1 VNSNADAAADAAAAN
16 VAVVDAAAAHAAAA
30 DAAVV
35 DAAAADAAAAD
46 AAVVHAAAAEPLT
59 PFHIA
64 IQVRDIAEARA
75 FYKDI
80 LGCPEGRSD
89 IEWVDFNLFGH
100 QLVCHLNPALGA
112 QGSLAGHFNQ
122 VDGHGVPVPH
132 CGVVLRPAQWSA
144 FADRLRRLGVQFII
158 EPCTRFKGQVGE
170 QSTMFFRDPSG
181 NALEFKAF
189 RDLGQL
195 FATAARRAARQ

>member
-1 VNSNADAAADAAAAN
+1 MKSPVNSNDAAADADAAADD
-16 VAVVDAAAAHAAAA
+16 VS
-30 DAAVV
+30 
-35 DAAAADAAAAD
+35 
-46 AAVVHAAAAEPLT
+46 AEPLT

-89 IEWVDFNLFGH
+89 IAWVDFNLYGH

-112 QGSLAGHFNQ
+112 QSSLANHFNL

-132 CGVVLRPAQWSA
+132 YGVVLRPAQWSA
-144 FADRLRRLGVQFII
+144 LADRLRHLRVQFII

-189 RDLGQL
+189 RDFRQL
-195 FATAARRAARQ
+195 FATAAPSERAARQ

>member
-1 VNSNADAAADAAAAN
+1 MRNPVDSNDAAAGAAAPADAAAG
-16 VAVVDAAAAHAAAA
+16 
-30 DAAVV
+30 
-35 DAAAADAAAAD
+35 
-46 AAVVHAAAAEPLT
+46 EPLT

-64 IQVRDIAEARA
+64 VQVRDIAEARA

-89 IEWVDFNLFGH
+89 IAWVDFNLFGH

-112 QGSLAGHFNQ
+112 QGSLASHFNL

-144 FADRLRRLGVQFII
+144 LADRLRRRGVQFII

-189 RDLGQL
+189 NDFRQL
-195 FATAARRAARQ
+195 FATAARPARAVAH

>member
-1 VNSNADAAADAAAAN
+1 MNSNEPAAAHAATADAAAA
-16 VAVVDAAAAHAAAA
+16 VAATP
-30 DAAVV
+30 
-35 DAAAADAAAAD
+35 
-46 AAVVHAAAAEPLT
+46 ELLT

-64 IQVRDIAEARA
+64 LQVRDIAEARA

-80 LGCPEGRSD
+80 LGCAEGRSD
-89 IEWVDFNLFGH
+89 IAWVDFNLYGH
-100 QLVCHLNPALGA
+100 QLVCHLNPALGCE
-112 QGSLAGHFNQ
+112 GSLENHSNL

-144 FADRLRRLGVQFII
+144 LADRLRGLGVAFII
-158 EPCTRFKGQVGE
+158 EPSTRFKGQVGE

-189 RDLGQL
+189 RDHGQL
-195 FATAARRAARQ
+195 FATARPERAADR

>member
-1 VNSNADAAADAAAAN
+1 MRSPMNSN
-16 VAVVDAAAAHAAAA
+16 H
-30 DAAVV
+30 DAAV
-35 DAAAADAAAAD
+35 DAEAASS
-46 AAVVHAAAAEPLT
+46 AAAEPLT

-89 IEWVDFNLFGH
+89 IAWVDFNLFGH

-112 QGSLAGHFNQ
+112 QGSLVSHFNL

-132 CGVVLRPAQWSA
+132 CGVVLRPAQWSSL
-144 FADRLRRLGVQFII
+144 ADRLRERGVQFII
-158 EPCTRFKGQVGE
+158 EPSTRFKGQVGE

-189 RDLGQL
+189 RDHGQL
-195 FATAARRAARQ
+195 FATAAQPGRAAGR

>member
-1 VNSNADAAADAAAAN
+1 MLSLVNSNEPAAAEAAAAG
-16 VAVVDAAAAHAAAA
+16 
-30 DAAVV
+30 
-35 DAAAADAAAAD
+35 
-46 AAVVHAAAAEPLT
+46 PLT

-80 LGCPEGRSD
+80 LGCAEGRSD
-89 IEWVDFNLFGH
+89 IAWVDFNLYGH
-100 QLVCHLNPALGA
+100 QLVCHLNPALGPH
-112 QGSLAGHFNQ
+112 GSLANHFNL

-132 CGVVLRPAQWSA
+132 CGVVLRPAEWSA
-144 FADRLRRLGVQFII
+144 LAERLRGLGVGFII
-158 EPCTRFKGQVGE
+158 EPCTRFAGQAGE

-189 RDLGQL
+189 RDLRQL
-195 FATAARRAARQ
+195 FATGR

>member
-1 VNSNADAAADAAAAN
+1 MRSPASSNESAAAD
-16 VAVVDAAAAHAAAA
+16 
-30 DAAVV
+30 
-35 DAAAADAAAAD
+35 
-46 AAVVHAAAAEPLT
+46 AAAAEPLT

-89 IEWVDFNLFGH
+89 IAWVDFNLYGH
-100 QLVCHLNPALGA
+100 QLVCHLNPALGRE
-112 QGSLAGHFNQ
+112 GPLANHFNL

-132 CGVVLRPAQWSA
+132 CGVVLRPAQWA
-144 FADRLRRLGVQFII
+144 ALANRLRGLDVTFII
-158 EPCTRFKGQVGE
+158 EPCTRFAGQVGE

-189 RDLGQL
+189 RDPRQL
-195 FATAARRAARQ
+195 FATGR

>member
-1 VNSNADAAADAAAAN
+1 MNSNEPAAAHAATADAAAA
-16 VAVVDAAAAHAAAA
+16 VAATP
-30 DAAVV
+30 
-35 DAAAADAAAAD
+35 
-46 AAVVHAAAAEPLT
+46 ESLT

-64 IQVRDIAEARA
+64 LQVRDIAEARA

-80 LGCPEGRSD
+80 LGCAEGRSD
-89 IEWVDFNLFGH
+89 IAWVDFNLYGH
-100 QLVCHLNPALGA
+100 QLVCHLNPALGRE
-112 QGSLAGHFNQ
+112 GSLANHFNL

-144 FADRLRRLGVQFII
+144 LADRLRDLGVAFII
-158 EPCTRFKGQVGE
+158 EPSTRFKGQVGE

-189 RDLGQL
+189 RDHGQL
-195 FATAARRAARQ
+195 FATARPERAADR

>member
-1 VNSNADAAADAAAAN
+1 MRNPVNTNDAAAGAAA
-16 VAVVDAAAAHAAAA
+16 VAY
-30 DAAVV
+30 
-35 DAAAADAAAAD
+35 AAAADAAAAD
-46 AAVVHAAAAEPLT
+46 AAAAGAAAAETLT

-80 LGCPEGRSD
+80 LGCLEGRSD

-144 FADRLRRLGVQFII
+144 LAERLRNLGVQFII

-195 FATAARRAARQ
+195 FATAAPPAMGQ